1 MSISLVLIFFWGV
14 ECVNRVFTY
23 FITTFL
29 RDLHFYCPFFQFAL
43 GGITVYNYIKN
54 LEDMNDIGIFLKRWI
69 GVNADRP
76 KVKKSN

>member
-29 RDLHFYCPFFQFAL
+29 RDLHFYCPFFWLFETYGLEALHKEIYQYKNSFFASPYEPQL
-43 GGITVYNYIKN
+43 N
-54 LEDMNDIGIFLKRWI
+54 
-69 GVNADRP
+69 
-76 KVKKSN
+76 KS